1 MQDRTFT
8 YGFGELGLTV
18 SSVEEV
24 IGYNEGEDREYVRT
38 MIGEILSEAALIAI
52 VKAEYRIFRDVSFRK
67 EDRTVNL
74 DGTNLN
80 IEKIVWSQISRA
92 ESAALFLCTAGEEIG
107 KRSRKAMQERDL
119 LTGFIYDVIGSET
132 VEAAADLMQAELG
145 RSAAAEGMKITNRYS
160 PGYCGWDVAEQH
172 KLFSLMPSNYCNIR
186 LTPSA
191 LMDPEK
197 SVSGIIGI
205 GQNVKMN
212 PYICRMCDMKDCI
225 YRKIKEKGRGGS

>member
-1 MQDRTFT
+1 MQNKTFRF
-8 YGFGELGLTV
+8 GFGELGLTV

-38 MIGEILSEAALIAI
+38 LIGELLSESALVAD
-52 VKAEYRIFRDVSFRK
+52 VKAEYRIFREITFRK

-74 DGTNLN
+74 GGTSLN
-80 IEKIVWSQISRA
+80 IEKIVYSQISRS

-107 KRSRKAMQERDL
+107 KRSRRAMQERDL
-119 LTGFIYDVIGSET
+119 LAGYIYDVIGSET
-132 VEAAADLMQAELG
+132 VEAAADLMQAELK
-145 RSAAAEGMKITNRYS
+145 RSAAADGLKVTNRYS
-160 PGYCGWDVAEQH
+160 PGYCGWNVEEQH
-172 KLFSLMPSNYCNIR
+172 KMFSLMPGNFCNIR

-212 PYICRMCDMKDCI
+212 PYSCRICDMKDCI
-225 YRKIKEKGRGGS
+225 YRKLREKGKGSS

>member
-1 MQDRTFT
+1 MQNKTFRF
-8 YGFGELGLTV
+8 GFGELGLTV
-18 SSVEEV
+18 SSIEEV
-24 IGYNEGEDREYVRT
+24 IGYNEAEDREYVRSL
-38 MIGEILSEAALIAI
+38 IEEILSESALIAD
-52 VKAEYRIFRDVSFRK
+52 VKAEYRFFRGISFKK

-74 DGTNLN
+74 GGTIFN
-80 IEKIVWSQISRA
+80 IEKIVYSQISRS

-107 KRSRKAMQERDL
+107 IRSRRAMQERDL
-119 LTGFIYDVIGSET
+119 LTGYIYDVIGSEA
-132 VEAAADLMQAELG
+132 VEAAADLMQAELE
-145 RSAAAEGMKITNRYS
+145 RSAAVEGLKITNRYS
-160 PGYCGWDVAEQH
+160 PGYCGWNVEEQH

-212 PYICRMCDMKDCI
+212 PYICRVCDMKDCI
-225 YRKIKEKGRGGS
+225 YRKVREKGRGGS